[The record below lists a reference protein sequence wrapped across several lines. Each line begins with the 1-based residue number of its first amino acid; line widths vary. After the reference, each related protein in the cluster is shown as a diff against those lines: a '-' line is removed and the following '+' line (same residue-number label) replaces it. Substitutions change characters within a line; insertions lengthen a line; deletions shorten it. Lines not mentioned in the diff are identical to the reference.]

1 MIYINI
7 TSFVPIS
14 EHEKYHIMIETRHLE
29 KLVLFSKQFEVWP
42 CNEKLGVSTTI

>member
-14 EHEKYHIMIETRHLE
+14 EHEKDHIMIETRHLE
-29 KLVLFSKQFEVWP
+29 KTCAFFQ
-42 CNEKLGVSTTI
+42 TIRSLAL